1 MDEIITGM
9 IDGKQEPR
17 MEEIMEEIEE
27 WLTNNLERQGEA
39 LLLGR
44 VLLGQ

>member
-9 IDGKQEPR
+9 IDGNPEPR
-17 MEEIMEEIEE
+17 MEEIEE

>member
-9 IDGKQEPR
+9 IDGKSEPR
-17 MEEIMEEIEE
+17 MEEIEE